1 MFFSDAYSFY
11 LVGIVEGKRYIRS
24 SSNSLQTWT
33 KARSY
38 FQKLGG
44 DLVTVEIFNTK
55 LQR

>member
-1 MFFSDAYSFY
+1 MFFSDVHRFY

-24 SSNSLQTWT
+24 SANSLQTWT

-44 DLVTVEIFNTK
+44 DLVTVEIFNIK